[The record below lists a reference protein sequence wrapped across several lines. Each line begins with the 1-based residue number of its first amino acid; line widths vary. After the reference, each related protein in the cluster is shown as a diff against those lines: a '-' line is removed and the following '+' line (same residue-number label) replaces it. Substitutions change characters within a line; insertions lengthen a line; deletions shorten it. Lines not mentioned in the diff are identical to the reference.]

1 MAGISVFA
9 TQIVF
14 PIKMKY
20 TITLFLVFNFFTAV
34 FSQTEQHDSLQQVV
48 ISANKI
54 AEQKRDIPNQ
64 VEIITANK
72 IQQISPQNTAD
83 LLQNSGEV
91 FVQKSQQGGGSPV
104 LRGFEA
110 NRVLLVVD
118 GVRMN
123 NAIFRSGHLQNIVTL
138 DPNAIDRIEVL
149 HGAGSVIYGTDAIG
163 GVISIYTKRPE
174 LSQTGNVTT
183 KIGGFVRY
191 SSANQGKATNANVNI
206 GGKNWANYFS
216 ISGNDFGDLTS
227 GKNDL
232 KKYPNFGD
240 LHLYVERI
248 DGRDS
253 VLRNSNPNIQKNSG
267 YRQIDILEKFLF
279 APKGALR
286 HTFNLQ
292 YSNSNNV
299 PRFDRLSELLNE
311 KPRFAEWYY
320 GPQQRLF
327 ASYQVDYAAEKKFA
341 DLIRF
346 TPAFQKVQ
354 ESRHDR
360 RLNAEFRNDRTEDLG
375 LLTFNL
381 DFFKNKG
388 EQELR
393 YGAEWA
399 HNQLESTGSKT
410 SAITQTTAPIA
421 SRYPNGTYATTGI
434 YVAHR
439 WEILG
444 KKLIL
449 SDGLRFSTVAMKVK
463 FDEQFYS
470 VESLRDVQQSSKSLN
485 FNLGL
490 VTNLKNG
497 FRAAALFSSGFRN
510 PNIDD
515 ASKIFQNT
523 NNTLNIPNPNLKPE
537 QVLHREI
544 SLGQQFGD
552 VGEINASL
560 FLSTLTDAIA
570 TRPTTFDGKNYIVY
584 AGDTLAP
591 VHSTNVA
598 KAEVKGFSLR
608 GRVRLGA
615 FFTLSGSAMK
625 TIGKDLTD
633 AAVPLDHIPPFV
645 GNVRLAYT
653 QGKWSLETDLLF
665 NGKKKLAD
673 YSASGED
680 NLQYATPEGM
690 PAWQVWNVRGA
701 YKITEKVKVQA
712 AVENILDLNYRVFA
726 SGINGSGRSLVV
738 GVYYR

>member
-1 MAGISVFA
+1 MKKTIAFCVFLC
-9 TQIVF
+9 F
-14 PIKMKY
+14 
-20 TITLFLVFNFFTAV
+20 FNSV
-34 FSQTEQHDSLQQVV
+34 FSQTEQHDSLQQIV

-64 VEIITANK
+64 IEVISSKK
-72 IQQISPQNTAD
+72 IQQLSPQNTAD

-138 DPNAIDRIEVL
+138 DPSALDRIEVL

-174 LSQTGNVTT
+174 ISLTGKKTAKV
-183 KIGGFVRY
+183 GGFVRY
-191 SSANQGKATNANVNI
+191 STANNGKASNANINI

-232 KKYPNFGD
+232 SKYPNFGD
-240 LHLYVERI
+240 LNFYVERI
-248 DGRDS
+248 GGRDS
-253 VLRNSNPNIQKNSG
+253 VLRNSNPDVQKNSG

-279 APKGALR
+279 APAGALR

-299 PRFDRLSELLNE
+299 PRFDRLSEVSNE

-320 GPQQRLF
+320 GPQQRFF
-327 ASYQVDYAAEKKFA
+327 ASYQVDYTAEKKWA

-360 RLNAEFRNDRTEDLG
+360 RLNAEFRNNRTEDLG

-388 EQELR
+388 KQELR

-399 HNQLESTGSKT
+399 HNQLQSVGIKT
-410 SAITQTTAPIA
+410 SAINETTAPIA
-421 SRYPNGTYATTGI
+421 SRYPNGTYTTTGI
-434 YVAHR
+434 YAAHR

-463 FDEQFYS
+463 FDEQFY
-470 VESLRDVQQSSKSLN
+470 VLESLREVQQSSKSLN

-497 FRAAALFSSGFRN
+497 FRAAALLSSGFRN

-515 ASKIFQNT
+515 ASKIFENA
-523 NNTLNIPNPNLKPE
+523 NNTLQIPNPNLKPE
-537 QVLHREI
+537 QVLHREL

-552 VGEINASL
+552 VAEINASI

-608 GRVRLGA
+608 GRVRLGS
-615 FFTLSGSAMK
+615 FLTLSGSAMK
-625 TIGKDLTD
+625 TIGKDLTA

-645 GNVRLAYT
+645 GNVRLAYS
-653 QGKWSLETDLLF
+653 QGKWSAETDLLF
-665 NGKKKLAD
+665 NGKKKLSD
-673 YSASGED
+673 YSSSGED
-680 NLQYATPEGM
+680 NLQYATPDGM
-690 PAWQVWNVRGA
+690 PAWQVWNLRGA
-701 YKITEKVKVQA
+701 YKIKEKIKIQA

-726 SGINGSGRSLVV
+726 SGINGSGRSFVV
-738 GVYYR
+738 GVYYQ